1 MDILQSLND
10 QQKKAVTAT
19 PGPVL
24 VVAGPGSGKTRVLTR
39 RAAYLMDSL
48 GVQPFHMMAVT
59 FTNKAAEEMKNRI
72 DALLR
77 RYTRGLTVGTFH
89 ATCAGI
95 LRVEAAHIPVNQN
108 YVIFDADDQLRVVK
122 QVLKDLNYNEK
133 LYRPQKIHSII
144 SAAKNELYL
153 PQDLPV
159 FDRQER
165 LYEVVVEV
173 YEAYQKI
180 LLSSNAF
187 DFDDL
192 LLWMA
197 FLLRDNDVVREKY
210 SRRFEHILVDEFQDT
225 NMAQYTLLKYLA
237 SYHRNIF
244 VVGDSDQSIYRW
256 RGADYRNVLRFQE
269 DFPDTEVILL
279 EQNYRSTQNILDTA
293 MSIIDRNTNR
303 TPKRLFTHR
312 GKGDLITIREAFD
325 EHQQAAFV
333 VDIIK
338 QQIREN
344 NADVSDFAIMY
355 RTNAQSR
362 IIEEALLSA
371 QIPYRLVGA
380 QRFYGR
386 REVKDIIA
394 YLRIIV
400 NPDDIVSLRRVI
412 NTPSRKIGV
421 KTFADLLKNASQQTL
436 TPGAF
441 LLTLV
446 EDEAPNREGF
456 SQSAAARLTAFAQL
470 LVKWRKLV
478 DRIPPVEMIDQIL
491 EDIDYRIY
499 IEDGS
504 DEGYDR
510 WENVDELRRLASE
523 YQTVGL
529 YKFLENVALISD
541 QDTLDSDAEGATLLI
556 LHAAK
561 GLEFKQV
568 LIIGLNNEILPHIRS
583 MDDPAAMEEE
593 RRLFYVGITRAMDR
607 LYLLHSLVRSF
618 GRSRELEASP
628 FYYDIPSEL
637 RAEDSLYG
645 IAAPRQNKREPIGHT
660 WKELQA
666 ISSHPQPLEKQFN
679 PGDRVQHPKW
689 GNGIVL
695 NSRLQDDDEI
705 VDVFFDGIQEKNKNK
720 KLIASLS
727 NLKKIP

>member
-1 MDILQSLND
+1 MDLLQSLNA
-10 QQKKAVTAT
+10 QQKNAVTAP

-24 VVAGPGSGKTRVLTR
+24 VVAGPGSGKTRVLTH
-39 RAAYLMDSL
+39 RAAYLIAE
-48 GVQPFHMMAVT
+48 GQVQPFHMMAVT
-59 FTNKAAEEMKNRI
+59 FTNKAAEEMKKRI
-72 DALLR
+72 DTLLGR
-77 RYTRGLTVGTFH
+77 FTRGLTVGTFH
-89 ATCAGI
+89 STCAGI
-95 LRVEAAHIPVNQN
+95 LRVEADHIPVNQN

-122 QVLKDLNYNEK
+122 QVLKEFNYNEK
-133 LYRPQKIHSII
+133 DYRPQRIHGII

-153 PQDLPV
+153 PEDMPIFNRWDKV
-159 FDRQER
+159 A
-165 LYEVVVEV
+165 VEV

-197 FLLRDNDVVREKY
+197 FLLRDNEGVREKY

-256 RGADYRNVLRFQE
+256 RGADYRNVRRFEE
-269 DFPDTEVILL
+269 DFSDAEVILL
-279 EQNYRSTQNILDTA
+279 DQNYRSTQNILDTA
-293 MSIIDRNTNR
+293 MAIIDRNTNR
-303 TPKRLFTHR
+303 KPKKLFTER
-312 GKGDLITIREAFD
+312 GKGELITIREAFD

-338 QQIREN
+338 QQLREES
-344 NADVSDFAIMY
+344 AEVSDFAIMY

-362 IIEEALLSA
+362 IVEEAFLSTR
-371 QIPYRLVGA
+371 IPYRLVGA

-394 YLRIIV
+394 YLRVIV
-400 NPDDIVSLRRVI
+400 NPDDVVSLRRII
-412 NTPSRKIGV
+412 NTPRRKIGV
-421 KTFADLLKNASQQTL
+421 KTFGDLLQNAASKGL
-436 TPGAF
+436 TAGDF
-441 LLTLV
+441 LLTLT
-446 EDEAPNREGF
+446 EEESPNKEVF
-456 SQSAAARLTAFAQL
+456 NKSTAARLSGFAQL
-470 LVKWRKLV
+470 LKKWRNLV
-478 DRIPPVEMIDQIL
+478 ESLPPVEMIDQIL

-499 IEDGS
+499 LEDGS
-504 DEGYDR
+504 DEGFER
-510 WENVDELRRLASE
+510 WENVDELRRLAAE

-529 YKFLENVALISD
+529 FKFLENVALISD
-541 QDTLDSDAEGATLLI
+541 QDTLDADKEGVTLLT

-583 MDDPAAMEEE
+583 MDDAEAMEEE
-593 RRLFYVGITRAMDR
+593 RRLFYVGITRAQDR
-607 LYLLHSLVRSF
+607 LYLLHSLVRNF

-628 FYYDIPSEL
+628 FYRDIPPGL
-637 RAEDSLYG
+637 RAEDDLYD
-645 IAAPRQNKREPIGHT
+645 IRMPRQDSRIRIGRT
-660 WKELQA
+660 WKEFQVE
-666 ISSHPQPLEKQFN
+666 SSRKQPLERQFN
-679 PGDRVQHPKW
+679 PGDKVEHPKW
-689 GNGIVL
+689 GNGLVI

-705 VDVFFDGIQEKNKNK
+705 VDVFFKNIKDKNKNK

>member
-1 MDILQSLND
+1 MDILQSLNE
-10 QQKKAVTAT
+10 QQKKAVTAP

-24 VVAGPGSGKTRVLTR
+24 VLAGPGSGKTRVLTR
-39 RAAYLMDSL
+39 RAAYLIDAL

-59 FTNKAAEEMKNRI
+59 FTNKAAEEMKSRI
-72 DALLR
+72 DGLLG

-89 ATCAGI
+89 ATCASI
-95 LRVEAAHIPVNQN
+95 LRSEAEHIPVNQN

-122 QVLKDLNYNEK
+122 QVIKDLNYNDK
-133 LYRPQKIHSII
+133 DYRPRKIHGII

-153 PQDLPV
+153 PKDLPV
-159 FDRQER
+159 NNRWDK
-165 LYEVVVEV
+165 VAVEV
-173 YEAYQKI
+173 YEAYQNI

-197 FLLRDNDVVREKY
+197 FLLRDNENVRAKY

-225 NMAQYTLLKYLA
+225 NMAQYTLLKYMA

-256 RGADYRNVLRFQE
+256 RGADYRNVRRFEE
-269 DFPDTEVILL
+269 DFSETEVILL

-293 MSIIDRNTNR
+293 MAIIDRNLNR
-303 TPKRLFTHR
+303 TPKKLFTER
-312 GKGDLITIREAFD
+312 GDGALITIREAFD
-325 EHQQAAFV
+325 EQQQAGFV
-333 VDIIK
+333 VDIIR

-344 NADVSDFAIMY
+344 NADVSDFAVMY

-362 IIEEALLSA
+362 ILEEAFISA
-371 QIPYRLVGA
+371 HIPYRLVGA

-394 YLRIIV
+394 YLRVIV

-412 NTPSRKIGV
+412 NTPRRKIGV
-421 KTFADLLKNASQQTL
+421 KTFAALLRAAAQHGL

-441 LLTLV
+441 LLSLV
-446 EDEAPNREGF
+446 EEGSSYQEAF
-456 SQSAAARLTAFAQL
+456 TQAVADRLTGFGQL
-470 LVKWRKLV
+470 LAKWRELV
-478 DRIPPVEMIDQIL
+478 DKLPPVEMIDQVL

-504 DEGYDR
+504 EEGYDR

-529 YKFLENVALISD
+529 YKFLENVALVSD
-541 QDTLDSDAEGATLLI
+541 QDTIDADVKGVTLLT

-568 LIIGLNNEILPHIRS
+568 MIVGLNNEILPHIRS
-583 MDDPAAMEEE
+583 MDDPESMEEE
-593 RRLFYVGITRAMDR
+593 RRLFYVGVTRAMDR
-607 LYLLHSLVRSF
+607 LYLLHSLVGGF

-628 FYYDIPSEL
+628 FYYDIPPQL
-637 RAEDSLYG
+637 RAENNLYG
-645 IAAPRQNKREPIGHT
+645 GTGPRQDNRSQIGRT
-660 WKELQA
+660 WKEFQA
-666 ISSHPQPLEKQFN
+666 ESDRDKPLEREFN

-689 GNGIVL
+689 GSGLVL
-695 NSRLQDDDEI
+695 SSQLQDDDEV
-705 VDVFFDGIQEKNKNK
+705 VDVFFEDLAEKNKNK

-727 NLKKIP
+727 NLKKIT

>member
-1 MDILQSLND
+1 MDILQSLNP
-10 QQKKAVTAT
+10 QQEKAVTAS

-24 VVAGPGSGKTRVLTR
+24 VLAGPGSGKTRVLTR
-39 RAAYLMDSL
+39 RAAYLIDSL

-59 FTNKAAEEMKNRI
+59 FTNKAAGEMKNRI
-72 DALLR
+72 DALLGR
-77 RYTRGLTVGTFH
+77 FTRGLTVGTFH
-89 ATCAGI
+89 STCASI

-133 LYRPQKIHSII
+133 DYRPQRIHGII

-153 PQDLPV
+153 PKDLKGLPV
-159 FDRQER
+159 YNRWE
-165 LYEVVVEV
+165 EVAAEV
-173 YEAYQKI
+173 YESYQKI

-197 FLLRDNDVVREKY
+197 FLLRDNEVVREKY
-210 SRRFEHILVDEFQDT
+210 ARRFEHILVDEFQDT

-256 RGADYRNVLRFQE
+256 RGADYRNVRRFEE
-269 DFPDTEVILL
+269 DFSETEVILL

-293 MSIIDRNTNR
+293 MAIIDRNTNR
-303 TPKRLFTHR
+303 IPKKLFTKR
-312 GKGDLITIREAFD
+312 GAGELITIREAFD
-325 EHQQAAFV
+325 EQQQAAFV
-333 VDIIK
+333 VEIIK
-338 QQIREN
+338 QQIREEQ
-344 NADVSDFAIMY
+344 ADVSDFAVMY

-362 IIEEALLSA
+362 MIEEAFISA

-394 YLRIIV
+394 YLRVIV

-412 NTPSRKIGV
+412 NTPKRKIGV
-421 KTFADLLKNASQQTL
+421 KTFADLLRNAAQQEL

-446 EDEAPNREGF
+446 EEDAPNRELFNQSVASRLSGF
-456 SQSAAARLTAFAQL
+456 GQL
-470 LVKWRKLV
+470 LAKWHGLV
-478 DRIPPVEMIDQIL
+478 DSIPPVEMIEQIL
-491 EDIDYRIY
+491 EDVDYRIY

-504 DEGYDR
+504 EEGYDR

-541 QDTLDSDAEGATLLI
+541 QDTLDSESEGATLLT

-568 LIIGLNNEILPHIRS
+568 LIIGLNDEILPHIRS
-583 MDDPAAMEEE
+583 MDDPEAMEEE

-607 LYLLHSLVRSF
+607 LYLLHSLVRNF
-618 GRSRELEASP
+618 GRSRELEPSP
-628 FYYDIPSEL
+628 FYRDIPPDL
-637 RAEDSLYG
+637 RAENNLYG
-645 IAAPRQNKREPIGHT
+645 VRTTRQDTRIQIGRT
-660 WKELQA
+660 WQDLQA
-666 ISSHPQPLEKQFN
+666 ESARIKPLEKQFN

-689 GNGIVL
+689 GNGLVL
-695 NSRLQDDDEI
+695 SSRLQDDDEI
-705 VDVFFDGIQEKNKNK
+705 VDVFFEGLQDKNKNK